1 MIRFDI
7 PILFLIFNR
16 PDTTERVFQEIRKQ
30 QPKYLYVAADGPRLN
45 RPDDVVKCEE
55 TRAIIKQVDW
65 DCELKLLFR
74 DENLGCGPAV
84 SGAITWFFDQVEM
97 GIILEDDCLP
107 HPDFFPY
114 CKELLLKYKD
124 VDKVKWISGSNF
136 GIKIENADLSYY
148 FSANIFVWGWASWKR
163 VWKDFH
169 YDLNDF
175 DKKEVFAKI
184 DSYFDSLGQR
194 CYCKNRF
201 LIIRSK
207 KVAAKRRINSWA
219 YPATFSIWMKDGL
232 SIVPQKNLIKNIG
245 FGDDATHTTSNAIIF
260 ETEPILPL
268 EFNEEIVQDKMSDLQ
283 YYKRIIY
290 KPLWKYPLLHIK
302 YLIEKWF

>member
-1 MIRFDI
+1 M
-7 PILFLIFNR
+7 
-16 PDTTERVFQEIRKQ
+16 
-30 QPKYLYVAADGPRLN
+30 
-45 RPDDVVKCEE
+45 
-55 TRAIIKQVDW
+55 
-65 DCELKLLFR
+65 KLLFR

-84 SGAITWFFDQVEM
+84 SGALTWFFDQVEM
-97 GIILEDDCLP
+97 GIVLEDDCLP

-124 VDKVKWISGSNF
+124 VDQIKCISGGNHN
-136 GIKIENADLSYY
+136 IKSEKIASSYR
-148 FSANIFVWGWASWKR
+148 FSAYNYVWGWASWSR
-163 VWKDFH
+163 VWREYH
-169 YDLNDF
+169 YNLNDF
-175 DKKEVFAKI
+175 DKKEIYGKI
-184 DSYFDSLGQR
+184 DNYFDTLGER
-194 CYCKNRF
+194 LYWKNRF
-201 LIIRSK
+201 LIIRNQ
-207 KVAAKRRINSWA
+207 KVARRRGINSWA

-302 YLIEKWF
+302 YLIESL